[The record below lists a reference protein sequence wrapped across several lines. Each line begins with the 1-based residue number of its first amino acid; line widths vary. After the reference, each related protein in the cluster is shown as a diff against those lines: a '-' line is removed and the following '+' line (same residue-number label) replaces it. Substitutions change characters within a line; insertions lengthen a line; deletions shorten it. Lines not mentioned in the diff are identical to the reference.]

1 MEKKIKREWDINRL
15 SLLDTNVDLQFEELE
30 SILEI
35 EESIKMCYTFQQEE
49 LKKMSSNVEAI
60 KNYRDKVKK

>member
-1 MEKKIKREWDINRL
+1 
-15 SLLDTNVDLQFEELE
+15 LQPEELE
-30 SILEI
+30 SILDI

>member
-1 MEKKIKREWDINRL
+1 VEKKIKREWDINRL